1 MRSTLLGAAGVA
13 LCGALALVRCGPV
26 AAVTDSVGPTVGEV
40 VEFTRI
46 IQPSEPDPDALR
58 AQVSPD
64 KARAFI
70 VTRQADVTSSLN
82 RYRILLLDLSPERL
96 DLGRPAAP
104 QVVLSVDARLDD
116 SYGEPFIREVR
127 WADPRTLVFL
137 ARVAD
142 APVQVYRLDVMTREL
157 VQLTRETHPIVS
169 FAVSGD
175 LRRVL
180 YAVQWPNP
188 PLSEGA
194 HSVVVGNQS
203 FWSVKF
209 GQHDLRSQ
217 HRHYRYFVAES
228 GSKLPAQPLGD
239 AFAEGGLSEPRVSL
253 SPDGRWALLPSYEP
267 QRQLE
272 WAQRYPL
279 VDEMSRRYGPSLG
292 IDPQGYFSR
301 PSGYV
306 ARRMVA
312 YRLADGRVQTVL
324 DAPDDASPGGGQRRQ
339 DRLWQGD
346 GHSVVL
352 AGTHLPPDPS
362 RAAAAGSHIVE
373 YWPDSGR
380 WEVIAALD
388 GRLQEVH
395 EWGGI
400 GFVAIDGERRRRF
413 ARRAEGGWRE
423 VDGNVGDQV
432 QSRGGWT
439 LRVNEGLNQPPD
451 IVATAAGRSVRL
463 TTLNPQFAAAR
474 WGTMRPYSWQD
485 NKGRRWDGGLMG
497 THGAQGG
504 ASGRGRLPLVIQ
516 TYGFAPDRFYLDG
529 PNVGLGYTSGFA
541 GRAFLREGILVLAM
555 PWRASGAAPADER
568 DGVLAFMEGVRGAVD
583 ALVGEGVVDAARV
596 GIMGWSAT
604 GERVLNLVTFSGLP
618 IRAATLLD
626 GDANTLFAMSVTY
639 GASDSIWVRRE
650 RINDGLPFGQS
661 LQRWTHNDP
670 SLHTDCVRAALRIE
684 TYGPWVLN
692 NWDIY
697 ALLRRQYKP
706 AEMVVIPGGTHSLSR
721 PAERMISL
729 QGNVDWYRFWLKGE
743 ERTQALLPAETAGS
757 LRDQYARWRQMEL
770 LKKTDDAKPRC
781 ARLAGS
787 G

>member
-1 MRSTLLGAAGVA
+1 MCKTLLRVATATLGCAVLFSACGTAEAAKEA
-13 LCGALALVRCGPV
+13 
-26 AAVTDSVGPTVGEV
+26 VGPTVAEV

-46 IQPSEPDPDALR
+46 IQPSGSDPDELR

-64 KARAFI
+64 QAHAFI
-70 VTRQADVTSSLN
+70 VTRQADVKSNLN
-82 RYRILLLDLSPERL
+82 RYRILLLDLDPQRL
-96 DLGRPAAP
+96 EAGRPAAP
-104 QVVLSVDARLDD
+104 QVVLSVDARQDD
-116 SYGEPFIREVR
+116 SYGEPFIRAVR
-127 WADPRTLVFL
+127 WADHRTLVLL

-142 APVQVYRLDVMTREL
+142 APVQVYRLDVVTREL
-157 VQLTRETHPIVS
+157 IQLTRETHAIVS

-188 PLSEGA
+188 PMPEGA
-194 HSVVVGNQS
+194 HNVVVGNQS

-217 HRHYRYFVAES
+217 HRLYRYFVVDS
-228 GSKLPAQPLGD
+228 GSRSPPRPLGD
-239 AFAEGGLSEPRVSL
+239 AFSEGSSAEPQVSL
-253 SPDGRWALLPSYEP
+253 SPDGRWALLPRYEP

-272 WAQRYPL
+272 WARRYPMVAEL
-279 VDEMSRRYGPSLG
+279 ARRYGPSLG

-306 ARRMVA
+306 VRRMVA
-312 YRLADGRVQTVL
+312 YRLADGRAQTVL
-324 DAPDDASPGGGQRRQ
+324 DAPDDALPGGGQRRK

-346 GHSVVL
+346 GQSVVL
-352 AGTHLPPDPS
+352 AGTHLPRDTS
-362 RAAAAGSHIVE
+362 RAPTTASHIIE

-380 WEVIAALD
+380 WEVIAALA

-395 EWGGI
+395 DLGRN

-413 ARRAEGGWRE
+413 VRRADGGWRE
-423 VDGNVGDQV
+423 VDPTLADPAS
-432 QSRGGWT
+432 SRGGWT
-439 LRVNEGLNQPPD
+439 LRVDETLNQPPD
-451 IVATAAGRSVRL
+451 IMASAAGRRSVLL
-463 TTLNPQFAAAR
+463 TMLNPQFVTER
-474 WGTMRPYSWQD
+474 WGTMRPYAWQD
-485 NKGRRWDGGLMG
+485 AKGRRWDGGLMAG
-497 THGAQGG
+497 SGAPVL
-504 ASGRGRLPLVIQ
+504 GRRPLVIQ

-529 PNVGLGYTSGFA
+529 PNVSLGYTSGFA
-541 GRAFLREGILVLAM
+541 GRAFLREGMLVLAM
-555 PWRASGAAPADER
+555 PWRASSTVPADER
-568 DGVLAFMEGVRGAVD
+568 DAVQAFIDGVRGAVD
-583 ALVGEGVVDAARV
+583 ALVAQGLVDPARV

-604 GERVLNLVTFSGLP
+604 GERVLNLVTFSGVP

-626 GDANTLFAMSVTY
+626 GDANTLFAMAVTY
-639 GASDSIWVRRE
+639 GASDGIWIRTQ

-661 LQRWTHNDP
+661 LQRWMHNDP
-670 SLHTDCVRAALRIE
+670 SLHTDCVRTALRIE
-684 TYGPWVLN
+684 SYGPWVLN

-721 PAERMISL
+721 PAERMVSL

-743 ERTQALLPAETAGS
+743 ERTQALLPAETAES
-757 LRDQYARWRQMEL
+757 LRTQYARWREMES
-770 LKKTDDAKPRC
+770 LKKADDAKPRC
-781 ARLAGS
+781 ARVAGT

>member
-1 MRSTLLGAAGVA
+1 MRCTLLGAAGVA
-13 LCGALALVRCGPV
+13 LCVALALMRCGPV
-26 AAVTDSVGPTVGEV
+26 AAVTDPVGPTVSEV

-46 IQPSEPDPDALR
+46 IQPSEPDADAMR

-64 KARAFI
+64 QARAFI
-70 VTRQADVTSSLN
+70 VTRQADVKGNLN
-82 RYRILLLDLSPERL
+82 RYRILLLDLNPQRL
-96 DLGRPAAP
+96 ELGRPAAP
-104 QVVLSVDARLDD
+104 QAVLSVEARLDD
-116 SYGEPFIREVR
+116 SYAEPFIRAVR
-127 WADPRTLVFL
+127 WADARTLVFL
-137 ARVAD
+137 ARLAD
-142 APVQVYRLDVMTREL
+142 APVQVYRLDV
-157 VQLTRETHPIVS
+157 LTRQLVSLTHETHPIVS
-169 FAVSGD
+169 YAVSGD

-188 PLSEGA
+188 PLPEGA

-217 HRHYRYFVAES
+217 HRFYRYYVAES
-228 GSKLPAQPLGD
+228 GSRLPPRPLGEP
-239 AFAEGGLSEPRVSL
+239 FAEGSHAEPRVSL
-253 SPDGRWALLPSYEP
+253 SPDGRWALLPRHEP

-292 IDPQGYFSR
+292 IDPRGYFSR

-312 YRLADGRVQTVL
+312 YRLADGRAQTVI
-324 DAPDDASPGGGQRRQ
+324 DAPDDALPGGGQRRQ
-339 DRLWQGD
+339 DRLWQGE
-346 GHSVVL
+346 GRSVVL
-352 AGTHLPPDPS
+352 AGTHLPPD
-362 RAAAAGSHIVE
+362 AARTAATGSHIVE

-388 GRLQEVH
+388 GRLQDIH

-423 VDGNVGDQV
+423 VDGSMGEPLP
-432 QSRGGWT
+432 SRGGWT
-439 LRVNEGLNQPPD
+439 LRIDEGLNQPPD
-451 IVATAAGRSVRL
+451 IVATSGGRSVRL

-474 WGTMRPYSWQD
+474 WGAMRTYSWQD
-485 NKGRRWDGGLMG
+485 KKGRRWDGGLMDAG
-497 THGAQGG
+497 GLHGG
-504 ASGRGRLPLVIQ
+504 AAGRARLPLVIQ

-541 GRAFLREGILVLAM
+541 GRAFVREGILVLAM
-555 PWRASGAAPADER
+555 PWRASGAVPADER
-568 DGVLAFMEGVRGAVD
+568 DGVQVFMEGVRGAVD
-583 ALVGEGVVDAARV
+583 ALVGEGMVDPARV

-618 IRAATLLD
+618 IRAATLAD

-650 RINDGLPFGQS
+650 RINDGLPFGPS

-706 AEMVVIPGGTHSLSR
+706 AEMIVIPGGTHSLSR
-721 PAERMISL
+721 PAERMVSL

-743 ERTQALLPAETAGS
+743 DRTQVLLPAETAES
-757 LRDQYARWRQMEL
+757 LRAQYTRWREMEA
-770 LKKTDDAKPRC
+770 LKKTDDARPQC
-781 ARLAGS
+781 ARLAGA

>member
-1 MRSTLLGAAGVA
+1 MRSTLLGAAGFA
-13 LCGALALVRCGPV
+13 LCGALVLVRCGPV
-26 AAVTDSVGPTVGEV
+26 AAVTDPVGPTVAEV

-46 IQPSEPDPDALR
+46 IEPGGNGPDELR

-64 KARAFI
+64 RARAFI
-70 VTRQADVTSSLN
+70 VTRQADVKGNLN

-96 DLGRPAAP
+96 DLARPAAP
-104 QVVLSVDARLDD
+104 QVVLSVDARQDD
-116 SYGEPFIREVR
+116 SYAEPFIRAVR
-127 WADPRTLVFL
+127 WADSRTLVFL

-142 APVQVYRLDVMTREL
+142 APVQVYRLDVHTRQL
-157 VQLTRETHPIVS
+157 VQLTHETHPIVS

-188 PLSEGA
+188 PMPEGA

-217 HRHYRYFVAES
+217 HRFYRYFVVES
-228 GSKLPAQPLGD
+228 GSKLPPRPLGD
-239 AFAEGGLSEPRVSL
+239 AFAEGSLSEPRVSM
-253 SPDGRWALLPSYEP
+253 SPDGRWALLPHYEP

-346 GHSVVL
+346 GQSVVL

-380 WEVIAALD
+380 WEVIAALA

-413 ARRAEGGWRE
+413 ARRAGGGWRE
-423 VDGNVGDQV
+423 VDAGVGDPV
-432 QSRGGWT
+432 PARGGWT
-439 LRVNEGLNQPPD
+439 LRIDEGLNQPPD
-451 IVATAAGRSVRL
+451 IVATSGGRSVRL
-463 TTLNPQFAAAR
+463 TALNPQFAAAR

-497 THGAQGG
+497 GSGAQ
-504 ASGRGRLPLVIQ
+504 SEMTGRGRWPLVIQ
-516 TYGFAPDRFYLDG
+516 TYGFVPDRFYLDG

-541 GRAFLREGILVLAM
+541 GRAFVREGLLVLAM

-568 DGVLAFMEGVRGAVD
+568 DGVQAFMEGVRGAVD
-583 ALVGEGVVDAARV
+583 ALVGEGLVDAARV

-618 IRAATLLD
+618 IRAASLLD
-626 GDANTLFAMSVTY
+626 GDANTLFALSVTY

-661 LQRWTHNDP
+661 LQRWIQNDP
-670 SLHTDCVRAALRIE
+670 SLHTDCVRTALRIE

-721 PAERMISL
+721 PAERMVSL

-743 ERTQALLPAETAGS
+743 ERTQVLLPAETTES
-757 LRDQYARWRQMEL
+757 LRAQYARWREMEA
-770 LKKTDDAKPRC
+770 LKKVDDAKPRC
-781 ARLAGS
+781 VRLAGT